1 MNRVLFGSLAG
12 ALFCLALGCT
22 PAAPPA
28 AEAPPAASPAF
39 RDEALSR
46 LETLQDRI
54 VSLAEAMPQDKYTW
68 RPAEGVRSVS
78 ELYLH
83 IAGAN
88 FGLASTFGATAPEG
102 AVPGDD
108 VTDKAAITA
117 ALTASFEHLKAAF
130 KSVSAASA
138 DEKVTLFGQEMTT
151 RQALWTLTEHLSE
164 HLGQGIAYARMNGV
178 VPPWNAK

>member
-1 MNRVLFGSLAG
+1 MNRALSGSLAG

-22 PAAPPA
+22 PATPPA
-28 AEAPPAASPAF
+28 AEAPAATGEF
-39 RDEALSR
+39 RDEVLSR
-46 LETLQDRI
+46 LGTLQERI

-78 ELYLH
+78 ELNAH

-88 FGLASTFGATAPEG
+88 FGLASTFGASAPEG
-102 AVPGDD
+102 AVPGND

-117 ALTASFEHLKAAF
+117 ALTASFAHLKGAIQG
-130 KSVSAASA
+130 VSASSA
-138 DEKVTLFGQEMTT
+138 DEKVNLFGQEMTT

-164 HLGQGIAYARMNGV
+164 HLGQGIAYARVNGV